1 METNILKSAIIN
13 KISHLQTEVTLENLD
28 KLIDEMLDSEK
39 NGDWWATLTQNQKN
53 NIEISMGQIERGE
66 VIGNEMVQAI
76 AKTWLKKWLGRSL
89 GLNVISK
96 FLSF

>member
-1 METNILKSAIIN
+1 MEFMETNILKSAIIN

-39 NGDWWATLTQNQKN
+39 NGDWWTTLTQNQKN

-76 AKTWLKKWLGRSL
+76 AKTWLKK
-89 GLNVISK
+89 
-96 FLSF
+96 

>member
-39 NGDWWATLTQNQKN
+39 NGDWWTTLTQNQKN

-66 VIGNEMVQAI
+66 VIGNEIVQAI
-76 AKTWLKKWLGRSL
+76 AKTWLKK
-89 GLNVISK
+89 
-96 FLSF
+96 